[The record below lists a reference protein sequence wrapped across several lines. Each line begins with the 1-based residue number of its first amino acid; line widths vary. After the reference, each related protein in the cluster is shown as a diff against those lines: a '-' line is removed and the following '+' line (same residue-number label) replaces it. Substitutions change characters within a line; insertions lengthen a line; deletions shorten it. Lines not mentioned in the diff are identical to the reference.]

1 MSEPIPG
8 GSLLTVSAE
17 IVSVDPE
24 GFIIKI
30 HNDERNETFEAK
42 SVREYAEYLIRSV
55 NGSTRDNF
63 VAQWLPSPN
72 ARRADI
78 DLIGM
83 QLGMMQDWM
92 EKELQQGDDAI
103 EDDGGLQEAMEAMK
117 EETPEEGGTD

>member
-1 MSEPIPG
+1 MSDPIPG

-17 IVSVDPE
+17 IVSLDPE

-55 NGSTRDNF
+55 NASTRDNF

-83 QLGMMQDWM
+83 QLGMMQEWM
-92 EKELQQGDDAI
+92 EQEMRQGSDHI
-103 EDDGGLQEAMEAMK
+103 EDDGGLKEAVEASN
-117 EETPEEGGTD
+117 EEDPS

>member
-1 MSEPIPG
+1 MSEPVEG

-17 IVSVDPE
+17 IVSLDPE

-83 QLGMMQDWM
+83 QLGMMQEWM
-92 EKELQQGDDAI
+92 EQEMRQGSDHV
-103 EDDGGLQEAMEAMK
+103 EDDGGLREVVEEMQEED
-117 EETPEEGGTD
+117 EEDRR

>member
-1 MSEPIPG
+1 MSEAVQG

-17 IVSVDPE
+17 IVSIEPE

-30 HNDERNETFEAK
+30 HNDERNETFEAQ

-72 ARRADI
+72 ARRSDI

-83 QLGMMQDWM
+83 QLGMMQEWM
-92 EKELQQGDDAI
+92 EQEMRQGSDHIEDEGGLREAI
-103 EDDGGLQEAMEAMK
+103 EK
-117 EETPEEGGTD
+117 EN

>member
-1 MSEPIPG
+1 MSEPIEG

-17 IVSVDPE
+17 IVSLDPE

-30 HNDERNETFEAK
+30 HNDERNETFEAH

-55 NGSTRDNF
+55 NSSMRDNF

-83 QLGMMQDWM
+83 QLGMMQEWM
-92 EKELQQGDDAI
+92 ENELRQGSDHV
-103 EDDGGLQEAMEAMK
+103 EDDGGLKEAVAG
-117 EETPEEGGTD
+117 EEEPKA